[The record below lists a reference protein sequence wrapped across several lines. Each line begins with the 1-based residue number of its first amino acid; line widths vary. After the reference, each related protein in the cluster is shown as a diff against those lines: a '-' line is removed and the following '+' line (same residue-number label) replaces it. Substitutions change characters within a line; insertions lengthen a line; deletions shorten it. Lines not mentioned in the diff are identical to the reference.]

1 MASCTEAGETEKSE
15 IITFTKLHSLF
26 EVKLGSVFRKSALT
40 TGTLKHKTTPRK
52 VDAST
57 TIHSALLLH
66 ISKLLLPTPVGIS
79 IISAA
84 LLGLRVK
91 DFLKFLQFS

>member
-1 MASCTEAGETEKSE
+1 MASCTKAGETEKSE
-15 IITFTKLHSLF
+15 IIPFTKLHSLF
-26 EVKLGSVFRKSALT
+26 EVKLGSVFRESALT

-66 ISKLLLPTPVGIS
+66 MSKLLLTTPL
-79 IISAA
+79 AA
-84 LLGLRVK
+84 PLGLRVE
-91 DFLKFLQFS
+91 DFPKCLVGRLE